1 MEVVPEARMAL
12 VASLVEGMWGGV
24 EMAEMSVAKREVTKA
39 VSSAQVIQEAE
50 KLVVEW
56 QVEARTVVDQLGVE
70 TGAVAVMEGIL
81 VAVRREVVMTVA
93 AIRVAVEE
101 GVVGKGAAGKVAALR
116 VARGAQRAE
125 HAATVESL
133 RLGVAPRAVQHGTA
147 NTFPCLC
154 DPPPQRA

>member
-1 MEVVPEARMAL
+1 MVMSTADGPQVPMVEVVPEARMAL

-93 AIRVAVEE
+93 A
-101 GVVGKGAAGKVAALR
+101 LR